1 MKVYFWCP
9 YFRTGGPE
17 FLHQMCHG
25 ARTHGSQAFMYYTD
39 ASDVPHPLA
48 TKLTDSSPVLFPEYS
63 LVQRAFEIEDRPENL
78 LVIPEVVTVSEIR
91 EKYKSIRVVVAWLSI
106 TSGLPRLD
114 HYLSFPDVTHV
125 FQSFRARRD
134 VLARAKELGV
144 EPRFFD
150 VCDYINAE
158 YLNQVWDRSVKKNQI
173 AWNPV
178 KDRIAGQLG
187 IPGVPLFGMSR
198 EKVIET
204 LKETKVY
211 VDCGGHPGRDR
222 IPREAA
228 ILGCIVVTNTA
239 GTAECFEDVPLTTKA
254 LTVEELIGHIKN
266 GFERYDELLEA
277 QNAYAQRIRQEKDL
291 CLRQMLTFLKEMQ
304 V

>member
-114 HYLSFPDVTHV
+114 HYLSFPDVTHL

-144 EPRFFD
+144 EPRCFD
-150 VCDYINAE
+150 VCDYINDE
-158 YLNQVWDRSVKKNQI
+158 YLTQTWDRSNKKNQI

-187 IPGVPLFGMSR
+187 VPGVPLFGLTR

-211 VDCGGHPGRDR
+211 VDCGSHPGRDR

-228 ILGCIVVTNTA
+228 LLGCIVVTNTA

-254 LTVEELIGHIKN
+254 CTVEELIGHIRN
-266 GFERYDELLEA
+266 GFERYDELLDA
-277 QNAYAQRIRQEKDL
+277 QNAYVQRIREEKEL
-291 CLRQMLTFLKEMQ
+291 CSRQMLAFLTEMKL
-304 V
+304 